1 MTRVGRP
8 KTGTRRIGISV
19 TVDRELSDWLDT
31 KDNRTDVVNTAIRKL
46 MEHER
51 RNELPFLREELQKKI
66 INKNDL
72 EVDIKFISEK
82 ISKLTEEEKALQK
95 SIEKKEDEKIEEI
108 LETKGGE

>member
-1 MTRVGRP
+1 MGRP
-8 KTGTRRIGISV
+8 RTGLRKISISV
-19 TVDRELSDWLDT
+19 SVDRELSDWLDT
-31 KDNRTDVVNTAIRKL
+31 KDSRTDVVNTAVRKL
-46 MEHER
+46 MEYER